1 MRYLVIRTENLSKR
15 FDRRTA
21 LDRVTLDVE
30 PGEIYGVLGPTG
42 AGKST
47 LVQLLLGM
55 IRPTQGRALVLG
67 LEPARQGMA
76 LRQRVGY
83 VPEQGVFYPWMRGE
97 EVLRFLAQTRRVS
110 LTEATFDL
118 AAQFGLDLSRPF
130 SAYSPGERKAL
141 FLVQA
146 FMHPADVLILDEPM
160 LGLEITA
167 QDAFSRLAR
176 QVRAEGRTIFFTTSS
191 LLEAERLCDRVA
203 LLWQGRV
210 LAVERGV
217 QLRAKTLRRIE
228 MRFATP
234 VAWEEFAGLPN
245 LEELQL
251 EDNKLRCTLRGDPDA
266 FLKVASR
273 YRITDFISQQPS
285 LDEIYRRYYGVGGY
299 AA

>member
-15 FDRRTA
+15 FDRRIA
-21 LDRVTLDVE
+21 LDCITFDVE
-30 PGEIYGVLGPTG
+30 PGEIYAVLGPTG

-47 LVQLLLGM
+47 LVQLLLGT
-55 IRPTQGRALVLG
+55 IRPSQGRALVLG
-67 LEPARQGMA
+67 LEPARQGMV

-97 EVLRFLAQTRRVS
+97 EILRSLAQARRIPF
-110 LTEATFDL
+110 TEAVRDL
-118 AAQFGLDLSRPF
+118 AGQFGLDLERSF
-130 SAYSPGERKAL
+130 SAYSPSERKVL

-146 FMHPADVLILDEPM
+146 FMYPAEVLILDEPM
-160 LGLEITA
+160 LGLGVVA
-167 QDAFSRLAR
+167 QDVFSRLAR
-176 QVRAEGRTIFFTTSS
+176 QARAEGRTIFFTTSS

-234 VAWEEFAGLPN
+234 VAWEAFAGLPN

-299 AA
+299 VA